1 MGADMKNFNLWLTLR
16 LIRKQKLRTITIF
29 CGILFSC
36 FLLAAFCSF
45 GYDFWMQVHGETREM
60 AQFDSTQGILILLIT
75 VLLLLILL
83 CSITL
88 LHNLCSLTFTQR
100 RRSLT
105 RLLALGADTRSI
117 ITVELIETLMLFCA
131 AAPTGLILA
140 LTAIY
145 KVGVLYPAPGWMLG
159 GILAWVLLVSC
170 VCNARPLLLLM
181 KKQNFKG
188 KNFRASRRRKLRD
201 KARKQSCSFPL
212 FMAQKYRR
220 ANRRFYIRITMTIV
234 AAILLYVPASY
245 LINSN
250 IAAQQSGLHTK
261 YGIQYTCGPR
271 NKGELESAIQEYQ
284 RLAAECDSDE
294 AAVSVVFY
302 TTASVKIDEISH
314 ELRSS
319 LKKAGWQEQPELS
332 VDSTVFFLEDAK
344 DASVLVNRYTNR
356 NGWRKDTDLLFSE
369 TSLLR
374 DHANLSGVKIYTD
387 FTDCFEPDET
397 NVITPDSITDEIPE
411 GIDFVGD
418 LTLIL
423 PLSQLELFCG
433 PSFDYNR
440 LYVQGKFV
448 DRNEDVFSHLE
459 NCLGKHPLGQ
469 LKYTRRVL
477 QDWYDS
483 MHGIHQAMN
492 AICLTLFFIAVLNIF
507 SMIIFQYMERKK
519 GLAILWSL
527 GQTAKELQ
535 KIMILEYVFRFLT
548 AMILSIPL
556 SCFLCYYIYRIFRQV
571 WSVPFILPLK
581 QFLLIALA
589 AFLVTSAGIL
599 INGYLMK
606 RQNFLANIKDLT

>member
-45 GYDFWMQVHGETREM
+45 GYDFWMQVHGETRET

-117 ITVELIETLMLFCA
+117 ITMELIETLILFCA

-145 KVGVLYPAPGWMLG
+145 KIGVLYPAPGWMLG

-170 VCNARPLLLLM
+170 ICNARPLQLVL
-181 KKQNFKG
+181 KKQDHNKRFK
-188 KNFRASRRRKLRD
+188 SLRRRKLKD
-201 KARKQSCSFPL
+201 KARMQSCSFPL
-212 FMAQKYRR
+212 FMAQKYRQ

-261 YGIQYTCGPR
+261 YGIQYTCGPQ
-271 NKGELESAIQEYQ
+271 NKGELESALQEYQ
-284 RLAAECDSDE
+284 RLAAECDPNE

-302 TTASVKIDEISH
+302 TTASVKTDEISQ

-319 LKKAGWQEQPELS
+319 LKKAGWQEQSELS
-332 VDSTVFFLEDAK
+332 VDSTIFFLEGAK

-356 NGWRKDTDLLFSE
+356 SGWRKDTDLLFSE

-374 DHANLSGVKIYTD
+374 DHASLSGVKIYTD
-387 FTDCFEPDET
+387 FTDSFEPDET
-397 NVITPDSITDEIPE
+397 SAITPDSITDEIPE
-411 GIDFVGD
+411 GIDFAGD

-423 PLSQLELFCG
+423 PLGQLERFCG

-448 DRNEDVFSHLE
+448 DRNEDIFSHLE
-459 NCLGKHPLGQ
+459 NCLGKHPQGQ

-477 QDWYDS
+477 QEWYDS
-483 MHGIHQAMN
+483 MHGIHQTMN

-527 GQTAKELQ
+527 GQTAKGLQ
-535 KIMILEYVFRFLT
+535 KIMILEYVLQFLT
-548 AMILSIPL
+548 AISLSIPL

-571 WSVPFILPLK
+571 WFVPFALPLK
-581 QFLLIALA
+581 QLLLIASA
-589 AFLVTSAGIL
+589 AFLVSSAGIL

-606 RQNFLANIKDLT
+606 RQNFLTNIKDLT